1 MGDCSLFSFLLKS
14 FRLSGIKEPI
24 TVLLMQ
30 NIELEALKPHQV
42 ESSTIDQSTPC
53 PHSQPSMACIPIRG
67 YNSSF
72 QLRQAGD
79 GVSILFNSNDS
90 LATPL
95 QDNHEQLYAALFQTV
110 KPGDAMRDPLS
121 GASGKQL
128 RHTPFLLQIYSSTPL
143 DILLYSSRHTP
154 LDILLQ
160 TYSSR
165 HSPLEILLYSSR
177 HTTLL
182 LQKYSS
188 TPLDILLYS
197 SRNTPLLPKNTPLL
211 LYTYSSTPSKHTPL
225 LHSDILPYS
234 SISENFANY
243 FLKTKASNTCITVL
257 NIHVKGYIKAYVSQ
271 SGKTKAQGVAT
282 LQIRPCIKN

>member
-42 ESSTIDQSTPC
+42 ESSTVDQSTPC

-154 LDILLQ
+154 LDILLW

-165 HSPLEILLYSSR
+165 HTPLDILFQTYFSTPLDILLNFSRNTPLLLQTYYSTPLEILLYSSR
-177 HTTLL
+177 HTTLF

-188 TPLDILLYS
+188 TPQKYSSTPLYILLY
-197 SRNTPLLPKNTPLL
+197 PIQ
-211 LYTYSSTPSKHTPL
+211 TYSSTPFRHTSL
-225 LHSDILPYS
+225 L
-234 SISENFANY
+234 
-243 FLKTKASNTCITVL
+243 L
-257 NIHVKGYIKAYVSQ
+257 N
-271 SGKTKAQGVAT
+271 
-282 LQIRPCIKN
+282 L

>member
-165 HSPLEILLYSSR
+165 HSLLDILLYSSR
-177 HTTLL
+177 HTPQL

-197 SRNTPLLPKNTPLL
+197 SRNTPLLLQTYYSIPLEIL
-211 LYTYSSTPSKHTPL
+211 LYSSKILLYSSIHTPL
-225 LHSDILPYS
+225 LHPNILLYSIQTYFPTPQSLRILP
-234 SISENFANY
+234 
-243 FLKTKASNTCITVL
+243 IT
-257 NIHVKGYIKAYVSQ
+257 S
-271 SGKTKAQGVAT
+271 
-282 LQIRPCIKN
+282 